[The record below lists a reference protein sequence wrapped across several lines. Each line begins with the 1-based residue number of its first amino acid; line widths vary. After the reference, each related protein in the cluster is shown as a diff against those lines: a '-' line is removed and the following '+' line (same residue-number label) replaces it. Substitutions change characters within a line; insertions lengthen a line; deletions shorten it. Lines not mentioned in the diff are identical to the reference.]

1 MNPWTSFWRQ
11 GHSTAFG
18 DSSEKA
24 YDGAIRNWWLGILR
38 ANPAAST
45 ILEIA
50 CGNTS
55 LLPGMIESHVGQVY
69 IGVDV
74 AEVTLSRAAQDLI
87 TTAEC
92 PSVELLSETPAEN
105 LPVPANNVD
114 LAASVFGIEYSDEN
128 KSFAEVLR
136 VLNPG
141 SAFFGLLHHS
151 ASPISDITRR
161 SLGEYDDEVMA
172 IAIEALQTV
181 DRALERCGNN
191 PAQLKNDADAEAAR
205 MQINELAK
213 RFLSDDATETNSKMF
228 DFMKG
233 VLFYFRILR
242 NSASE
247 RRKVI
252 DHLFTEYHASR
263 ERAEQMLSVGRDES
277 QMAELVVELK
287 ALGFGNCK
295 FSPVSANNSV
305 LAWQLQCEKLES
317 N

>member
-74 AEVTLSRAAQDLI
+74 AEVTLSKAAQDLI

-141 SAFFGLLHHS
+141 AAFFGLLHHS

-233 VLFYFRILR
+233 VLFYFRVLR

-263 ERAEQMLSVGRDES
+263 ERAEQMLSVGRDEL

-287 ALGFGNCK
+287 ALGFSNCK

>member
-18 DSSEKA
+18 DSSDKA

-87 TTAEC
+87 TTAKC

-205 MQINELAK
+205 MKINELAK

-233 VLFYFRILR
+233 VLFYFRNLR

-263 ERAEQMLSVGRDES
+263 ERAEQMLSVGRDEL

-287 ALGFGNCK
+287 ALGFSNCK

>member
-114 LAASVFGIEYSDEN
+114 LAASVFGIEYSNEN

-205 MQINELAK
+205 MKINELAK

>member
-24 YDGAIRNWWLGILR
+24 YDGAIRNWWLGALR

-55 LLPGMIESHVGQVY
+55 LLPGMIESSVGQVY

-74 AEVTLSRAAQDLI
+74 AEVTLSRAAQDLM
-87 TTAEC
+87 TTVEC
-92 PSVELLSETPAEN
+92 PSIELLSETPAEN

-141 SAFFGLLHHS
+141 SAFCGLLHHS

-181 DRALERCGNN
+181 DRALEGCGNN
-191 PAQLKNDADAEAAR
+191 LAQLKNDASAEAAR

-213 RFLSDDATETNSKMF
+213 RFLSDEATETNSKMF

-242 NSASE
+242 HSASE

-277 QMAELVVELK
+277 QMAELAVELK

-295 FSPVSANNSV
+295 FSPVSTNDSV

>member
-24 YDGAIRNWWLGILR
+24 YDGAIRNWWLGVLR

-55 LLPGMIESHVGQVY
+55 LLPGMIESQVGQVY

-74 AEVTLSRAAQDLI
+74 AEVTLSKAAQDSI

-92 PSVELLSETPAEN
+92 PIIKLLSETPAEN

-114 LAASVFGIEYSDEN
+114 LAASVFGIEYSDEDR
-128 KSFAEVLR
+128 SFAEVLR

-141 SAFFGLLHHS
+141 SVFCGLLHHS

-161 SLGEYDDEVMA
+161 SLDEYDDEVMA
-172 IAIEALQTV
+172 IAFDALQTV
-181 DRALERCGNN
+181 DRALKRCGND

-205 MQINELAK
+205 MQINVLAK

-247 RRKVI
+247 RTKVI

-277 QMAELVVELK
+277 QMAELVVELT

-295 FSPVSANNSV
+295 FSPVNANNSV

>member
-105 LPVPANNVD
+105 LPVLANNVD

-205 MQINELAK
+205 MKINELAK

-263 ERAEQMLSVGRDES
+263 ERAEQMLSVGRDEL

>member
-74 AEVTLSRAAQDLI
+74 AEVTLSKAAQDLI

-92 PSVELLSETPAEN
+92 PSVKLLSETPAEN

>member
-1 MNPWTSFWRQ
+1 M
-11 GHSTAFG
+11 
-18 DSSEKA
+18 
-24 YDGAIRNWWLGILR
+24 
-38 ANPAAST
+38 
-45 ILEIA
+45 
-50 CGNTS
+50 
-55 LLPGMIESHVGQVY
+55 
-69 IGVDV
+69 
-74 AEVTLSRAAQDLI
+74 I

-114 LAASVFGIEYSDEN
+114 LAASVFGIEYSNEN

-191 PAQLKNDADAEAAR
+191 PAQLKNDAGAEAAR
-205 MQINELAK
+205 MKINELAK

>member
-141 SAFFGLLHHS
+141 AAFFGLLHHS

-181 DRALERCGNN
+181 DRSLERCGNN

-213 RFLSDDATETNSKMF
+213 RFLSDDAIETNSKMF

-233 VLFYFRILR
+233 VLFYFRVLR